1 MLAKPAHRTWVNT
14 VMSKTKELQE
24 LLDRLRR
31 GASDAK
37 PTDKASAAVVTFSG
51 PEAARALDALMI
63 LDAMAAHG
71 DITHAEDG
79 SELFSFPLSA
89 LMGDILGAWRAES
102 EDDEDAELIEDDG
115 LLEDC
120 GRRLP
125 APEPAWQA
133 EKEGRPGDGDGCQAD
148 PDDRRPLALP
158 SSLPGFVLA
167 DYRYRPPLVA

>member
-14 VMSKTKELQE
+14 VMSKAKELQE
-24 LLDRLRR
+24 LLDRLRGR
-31 GASDAK
+31 APDTK

-63 LDAMAAHG
+63 LDAMVAHG
-71 DITHAEDG
+71 DITNAEDG

-102 EDDEDAELIEDDG
+102 EDDEDAELVEEDG

-120 GRRLP
+120 GRTLP
-125 APEPAWQA
+125 VPEPAWRA
-133 EKEGRPGDGDGCQAD
+133 ETEGEPGGGSRQAD
-148 PDDRRPLALP
+148 PDDRSPLPLR
-158 SSLPGFVLA
+158 SSPLGFVPA
-167 DYRYRPPLVA
+167 GYRHRPSLVA

>member
-1 MLAKPAHRTWVNT
+1 M
-14 VMSKTKELQE
+14 
-24 LLDRLRR
+24 
-31 GASDAK
+31 
-37 PTDKASAAVVTFSG
+37 VTFSG

-71 DITHAEDG
+71 DITRAEDG

-125 APEPAWQA
+125 VPEPAWRA
-133 EKEGRPGDGDGCQAD
+133 EKEGEPGDGDNRQAD

-158 SSLPGFVLA
+158 SSPPGFVLA
-167 DYRYRPPLVA
+167 GYRYRPSLVA